1 MTGHWDLNEIMGR
14 LFFQERRTGGIPASL
29 ELKSRRA
36 DNYSKQDIFNEYIIA
51 DSKYPI
57 YKKGYKIGALREKP
71 IK

>member
-1 MTGHWDLNEIMGR
+1 MAGHWDLNEIMGR
-14 LFFQERRTGGIPASL
+14 LFFQERRTGGIPVNL

-36 DNYSKQDIFNEYIIA
+36 DNYYKQDTFNEYIIA
-51 DSKYPI
+51 DSKYHI